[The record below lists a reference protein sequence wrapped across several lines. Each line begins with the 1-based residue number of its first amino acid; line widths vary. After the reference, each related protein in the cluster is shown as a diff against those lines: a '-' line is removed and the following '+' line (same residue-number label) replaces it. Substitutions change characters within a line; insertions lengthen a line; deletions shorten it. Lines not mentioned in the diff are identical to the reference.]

1 MTEQEDPTIDQII
14 ASEEE
19 VQLRC
24 NRCNKPITPATAI
37 LTETGYRCAECVRD
51 QQRVFDTTKRL
62 DPFLGFVVAAVISFA
77 GSWLAGLLGFFTIFV
92 APGVGTL
99 IFNAV
104 RLVVNRRRSKALN
117 KAVLVGA
124 IVGALP
130 LLILAILPLL
140 SGSGPLLTGGG
151 NLMPLIWR
159 AVYAALVSTSA
170 YAQSRGLRI

>member
-1 MTEQEDPTIDQII
+1 MTELDPSSDRKPNP
-14 ASEEE
+14 EETA
-19 VQLRC
+19 QLRC

-37 LTETGYRCAECVRD
+37 LTETGYRCAECVRE

-62 DPFLGFVVAAVISFA
+62 DPVWGFIVAALISFA
-77 GSWLAGLLGFFTIFV
+77 GSWLSGLLGFFTILV

-99 IFNAV
+99 ITNAV

-117 KAVLVGA
+117 KAVLFGA

-130 LLILAILPLL
+130 LLIQAILPLL

-151 NLMPLIWR
+151 NLLPLVWR
-159 AVYAALVSTSA
+159 AVYAALVSSSA
-170 YAQSRGLRI
+170 YAQARGLRL